1 MGKPGTLSR
10 NSLKH
15 IKTFMSAFFKLAK
28 QQGYYSGENPVRDTA
43 ISPRAAEPQETYAYD
58 LDEIQSILALLPETA
73 ATVFAVA
80 AFAGLRRSELQG
92 LVWEN
97 YQDGVI
103 RVTRAV
109 WEGQINEPKTKRSR
123 GAVPV
128 IKPLAARLDL
138 YRLRCGNPQS
148 GPMFANQSG
157 KPMSLNNLLH
167 REILI
172 AKLRSRVWASRF
184 YLKYQGKHRGW
195 VERREFTG
203 AGGTSVLGLTVEQLD
218 AMEGRRA
225 ETQGCNRKDIIGKSL
240 AAEKKLPSL
249 TQTGQI
255 SAERLR
261 PLPNA

>member
-1 MGKPGTLSR
+1 
-10 NSLKH
+10 
-15 IKTFMSAFFKLAK
+15 MSAFFKLAK

-148 GPMFANQSG
+148 GPMFANQNG
-157 KPMSLNNLLH
+157 KPMNLNNLLH
-167 REILI
+167 REILP
-172 AKLRSRVWASRF
+172 ALTAASTARNLRNNTTAQITNSTVIVPFPNGTAGTLHGADSAVTSMLWA
-184 YLKYQGKHRGW
+184 YP
-195 VERREFTG
+195 RR
-203 AGGTSVLGLTVEQLD
+203 
-218 AMEGRRA
+218 
-225 ETQGCNRKDIIGKSL
+225 
-240 AAEKKLPSL
+240 
-249 TQTGQI
+249 
-255 SAERLR
+255 
-261 PLPNA
+261 